1 MRDEDGRGECF
12 RMICAACGQSETVSI
27 RMRVGGEE
35 ITFRRCARCE
45 ANAWEGEEGRV
56 SLDHVL
62 ELARA
67 LRSDS

>member
-1 MRDEDGRGECF
+1 MRMQQRAEQGCF
-12 RMICAACGQSETVSI
+12 MICAVCGQSETVSI

-45 ANAWEGEEGRV
+45 ANAWEGEEGLL
-56 SLDHVL
+56 SLDRVL

-67 LRSDS
+67 SR

>member
-1 MRDEDGRGECF
+1 
-12 RMICAACGQSETVSI
+12 MICASCGQSETVSI
-27 RMRVGGEE
+27 RMRVGDEE

-45 ANAWEGEEGRV
+45 ANAWEGEDGRV

-67 LRSDS
+67 SR

>member
-1 MRDEDGRGECF
+1 
-12 RMICAACGQSETVSI
+12 MICAACGQSETVSI
-27 RMRVGGEE
+27 RMKVGGEE

-45 ANAWEGEEGRV
+45 ANAWEGEDGRL

-67 LRSDS
+67 PRSDA